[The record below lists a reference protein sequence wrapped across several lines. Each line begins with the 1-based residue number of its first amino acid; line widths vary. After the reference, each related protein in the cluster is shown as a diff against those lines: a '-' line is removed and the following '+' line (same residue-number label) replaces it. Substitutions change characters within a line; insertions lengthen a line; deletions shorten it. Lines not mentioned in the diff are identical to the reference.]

1 MGGEE
6 GTGEE
11 EGMGGEGGTGEREG
25 QGRGRGMGEV
35 GRRAGIIMVEWRG
48 RKGRKVERGEGVDG
62 SMEQR
67 TTIMYNIYWHGL
79 ATGTGNNIIKA
90 K

>member
-1 MGGEE
+1 
-6 GTGEE
+6 
-11 EGMGGEGGTGEREG
+11 
-25 QGRGRGMGEV
+25 
-35 GRRAGIIMVEWRG
+35 MVEWRG
-48 RKGRKVERGEGVDG
+48 RKERKVERGERVDG

-67 TTIMYNIYWHGL
+67 TTIMYIYWHGS